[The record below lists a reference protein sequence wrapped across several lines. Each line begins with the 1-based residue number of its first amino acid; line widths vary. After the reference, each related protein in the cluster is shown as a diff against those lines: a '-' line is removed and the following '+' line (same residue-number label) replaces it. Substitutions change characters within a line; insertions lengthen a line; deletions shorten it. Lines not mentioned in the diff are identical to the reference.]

1 MEVEDFVTPT
11 AAFENPRRS
20 TSLTSLR
27 IANGGSL
34 RNSFLYAKLRE
45 EPIKLSVRKLDGSF
59 FDVEILKM
67 ATIADLKLAVEHV
80 FSQMPDQGLGEISWP
95 HVWGHFCLCY
105 DAQKLVSDT
114 DQVVKYGIRDG
125 HQLHFV
131 RHVSSVYN
139 LTKTRSKRSV
149 ARKRPYLIKSTSIL
163 KSTLKSKENDE
174 EVYALDNDI
183 ANQRCHS
190 LKKNHSFNDNKYQSP
205 IIPKECQFRHSWR
218 GFYSYSRMP
227 SIKNRATSSKEDEI
241 PPLLAKEQLKS
252 KWDDEDIDDS
262 DIKKSWE
269 DEDEL
274 ASPPV

>member
-1 MEVEDFVTPT
+1 MEVEDFVTPR

-27 IANGGSL
+27 IAKGGSL

-114 DQVVKYGIRDG
+114 DQIRIRR
-125 HQLHFV
+125 L
-131 RHVSSVYN
+131 
-139 LTKTRSKRSV
+139 
-149 ARKRPYLIKSTSIL
+149 KSTSSL
-163 KSTLKSKENDE
+163 KRTLKSEENIE
-174 EVYALDNDI
+174 EVDALDVDK

-190 LKKNHSFNDNKYQSP
+190 FNDNKNQSP

-227 SIKNRATSSKEDEI
+227 SIKNRATSSKGRAFHSKYNCGFLGKFRNIIHMWDS
-241 PPLLAKEQLKS
+241 AKCALVRQY
-252 KWDDEDIDDS
+252 
-262 DIKKSWE
+262 
-269 DEDEL
+269 
-274 ASPPV
+274 

>member
-11 AAFENPRRS
+11 AA
-20 TSLTSLR
+20 LR
-27 IANGGSL
+27 TH
-34 RNSFLYAKLRE
+34 R
-45 EPIKLSVRKLDGSF
+45 
-59 FDVEILKM
+59 DVEILKM

-114 DQVVKYGIRDG
+114 DLVVKYGIRDG

-131 RHVSSVYN
+131 RHVSSIYN

-149 ARKRPYLIKSTSIL
+149 ARKRPYLLKSTSSL
-163 KSTLKSKENDE
+163 KSEKNVE
-174 EVYALDNDI
+174 EINALDDDI

-190 LKKNHSFNDNKYQSP
+190 LKKNHSFTDNKNQSP
-205 IIPKECQFRHSWR
+205 ITPQECQFRHSWK

-227 SIKNRATSSKEDEI
+227 SIKNRATSSKGRAF
-241 PPLLAKEQLKS
+241 LS
-252 KWDDEDIDDS
+252 KYNCGFLVCTSEARLGLPKCGGAVRVDLVRNS
-262 DIKKSWE
+262 GGT
-269 DEDEL
+269 
-274 ASPPV
+274 